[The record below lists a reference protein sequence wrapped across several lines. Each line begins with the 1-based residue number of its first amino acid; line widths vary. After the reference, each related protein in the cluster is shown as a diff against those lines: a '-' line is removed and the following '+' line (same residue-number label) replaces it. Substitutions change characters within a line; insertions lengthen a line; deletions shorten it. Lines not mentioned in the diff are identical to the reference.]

1 MKQDNI
7 FNKTRANT
15 KLRAKNMQ
23 AVSFAVF
30 YVALVMC
37 PTNHCCPVNTVLLA
51 GASMIRNTPVQLFLV
66 KS

>member
-15 KLRAKNMQ
+15 KLRAKNME

-30 YVALVMC
+30 K
-37 PTNHCCPVNTVLLA
+37 LL
-51 GASMIRNTPVQLFLV
+51 
-66 KS
+66 